1 MIVALAPS
9 PALDRTLVV
18 DALVP
23 GTIHRPREVVTLAGG
38 KGLNVARAA
47 HRLGAPVVAV
57 AVLGGPT
64 GAQVEELLRGS
75 GVRVVAVP
83 SDEPTRT
90 CTSVAV
96 GETGVVTEFYEPTPA
111 VTSDQWSAV
120 ERQVAVELSR
130 GASWLTV
137 SGSMPHGL
145 HRDALA
151 RLVALAHRHG
161 ARVAVDSHGDALQT
175 ALEERPDVVKVN
187 RHEAAAVLGDHEDD
201 PRRAAQ
207 ALHERRAHGWLTV
220 VTAGTAGS
228 WAVADDDTW
237 QISAGAVG
245 GFPVGSGDCFL
256 AGLVTHLGHSN
267 DLPRALAVAA
277 GAAAAN
283 AASPGGALFDPEQA
297 QSQADAVTV
306 TRVGQRST

>member
-23 GTIHRPREVVTLAGG
+23 GTIHRPGTVVTLAGG

-47 HRLGAPVVAV
+47 HRLGAEVAAV
-57 AVLGGPT
+57 AMLGGPT
-64 GAQVEELLRGS
+64 GAQVETLLRVD
-75 GVRVVAVP
+75 GVRVSVVP
-83 SDEPTRT
+83 SDQPTRT
-90 CTSVAV
+90 CTSVTV
-96 GETGVVTEFYEPTPA
+96 GQTGVVTEFYEPTPP
-111 VTSDQWSAV
+111 VTSDQWTAV
-120 ERQVAVELSR
+120 EAQVTGELER

-137 SGSMPHGL
+137 SGSMPQGAHP
-145 HRDALA
+145 DALA
-151 RLVALAHRHG
+151 RLVAAAHRHG
-161 ARVAVDSHGDALQT
+161 ARVAVDSHGDALQA
-175 ALEERPDVVKVN
+175 ALAEHPDVVKVN

-201 PRRAAQ
+201 PRAAAR
-207 ALHERRAHGWLTV
+207 ALHAGRAHGWLTV

-237 QISAGAVG
+237 RISAGPVG

-256 AGLVTHLGHSN
+256 AGLVTQLGRSS
-267 DLPRALAVAA
+267 DLDRALAAAA

-283 AASPGGALFDPEQA
+283 ATSPGAALFDPERA
-297 QSQADAVTV
+297 RSQADTVTV
-306 TRVGQRST
+306 TRTN